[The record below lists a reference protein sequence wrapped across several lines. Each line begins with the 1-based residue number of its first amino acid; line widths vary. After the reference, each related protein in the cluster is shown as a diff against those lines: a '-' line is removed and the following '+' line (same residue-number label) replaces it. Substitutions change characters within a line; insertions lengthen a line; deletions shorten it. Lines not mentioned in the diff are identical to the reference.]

1 MHFVLH
7 LLGIIPA
14 YAGNTTRKGVLRHGI
29 WDHPRV
35 CGEHVP
41 LQKGRHRGLG
51 SSPRMRGT
59 QAMMLPAV
67 SAAGIIPA
75 YAGNT
80 LDVHWSSP
88 FVRDHPRVCGEH
100 VRDWRGGVRLG
111 GSSPRMRGTRAR
123 RGHSGH
129 GIGIIPAYAGN
140 TNVWPFAAFLHRDHP
155 RVCGEHRMLGHK
167 SAAMTGSSPRMRG
180 TLFVRLGGGAVTGI
194 IPAYAGNTIHVFNC
208 IHLHRDHP
216 RVCGEHE
223 SRSLARV
230 TAPGSSPRMRGTLHQ
245 AGETDRRSGII
256 PAYAGNTSSLTAVC
270 LPV

>member
-1 MHFVLH
+1 
-7 LLGIIPA
+7 
-14 YAGNTTRKGVLRHGI
+14 
-29 WDHPRV
+29 
-35 CGEHVP
+35 
-41 LQKGRHRGLG
+41 
-51 SSPRMRGT
+51 
-59 QAMMLPAV
+59 MMLPAV

-155 RVCGEHRMLGHK
+155 RVCGEH
-167 SAAMTGSSPRMRG
+167 SSSVWAEAP
-180 TLFVRLGGGAVTGI
+180 
-194 IPAYAGNTIHVFNC
+194 
-208 IHLHRDHP
+208 
-216 RVCGEHE
+216 
-223 SRSLARV
+223 S
-230 TAPGSSPRMRGTLHQ
+230 PGSSPRMRGTLHQ

-256 PAYAGNTSSLTAVC
+256 PAYAGNTTRFPCGSGALRDHPRVCGEHRWIGSMARPMLGSSPRMRGTHC
-270 LPV
+270 QSFLPTLSNGIIPAYAGNTKS